1 MNTLLAEISSAAKE
15 QSTGISEINS
25 GVTELDKVTQQN
37 AGNAEELASA
47 AEETA
52 AEVSQLR
59 SLVNQFKIN
68 GQVTSHTSVPVTVG
82 APNNTGAGNSS
93 PSVTPSVPE
102 NPTEVDFMDF

>member
-47 AEETA
+47 AQETA
-52 AEVSQLR
+52 SQVATLREVVSSSSQTQHLKPTTR
-59 SLVNQFKIN
+59 TLEQDV
-68 GQVTSHTSVPVTVG
+68 VTAAVEPQSNTVIPLDDEEFS
-82 APNNTGAGNSS
+82 A
-93 PSVTPSVPE
+93 
-102 NPTEVDFMDF
+102 F